1 MIGLFGVEL
10 LGYLNYKWSDPM
22 FIPYLRQICLFLF
35 LSSMALA
42 GYADVYKWVD
52 ENGQTHYSQTAPE
65 NQNAEMIKAP
75 PPPASL
81 PEDAQQKIDTLIE
94 QQTEARK
101 AQEEQLAKQKQD
113 DEQKQVLEN
122 NCNLAKSNLQVYMDN
137 PGRRVLKE
145 DGTVIRPTEED
156 RQQKIQEAKQD
167 IKEYCK

>member
-1 MIGLFGVEL
+1 MIDLFGVEL
-10 LGYLNYKWSDPM
+10 RGYLNYKWSDPM
-22 FIPYLRQICLFLF
+22 FIPYLRQICLFFFFSLMT
-35 LSSMALA
+35 LTS
-42 GYADVYKWVD
+42 YADVYKWVD

-81 PEDAQQKIDTLIE
+81 PEEAQQQIDELIE

-101 AQEEQLAKQKQD
+101 AQDEQLATQKQEA
-113 DEQKQVLEN
+113 EQKQILEN
-122 NCNLAKSNLQVYMDN
+122 NCELAKSNLQTYMDN

-167 IKEYCK
+167 IQEYCK

>member
-1 MIGLFGVEL
+1 
-10 LGYLNYKWSDPM
+10 M

-35 LSSMALA
+35 LSSMTLTS
-42 GYADVYKWVD
+42 YADVYKWVD
-52 ENGQTHYSQTAPE
+52 ENGRTHYSQTAPE

-81 PEDAQQKIDTLIE
+81 PEDAQHKIDELIE
-94 QQTEARK
+94 QQTESRK
-101 AQEEQLAKQKQD
+101 AQEEQLAKQQKQAD
-113 DEQKQVLEN
+113 QQQVLED
-122 NCNLAKSNLQVYMDN
+122 NCKMAQSNLQLYLDN

-156 RQQKIQEAKQD
+156 RQQKIRETKQD

>member
-1 MIGLFGVEL
+1 
-10 LGYLNYKWSDPM
+10 M
-22 FIPYLRQICLFLF
+22 FIPYLRQICLFF
-35 LSSMALA
+35 FFYSMTLTS
-42 GYADVYKWVD
+42 YADVYKWVD
-52 ENGQTHYSQTAPE
+52 EKGQTHYSQTAPE
-65 NQNAEMIKAP
+65 NQNAEMLKAP

-81 PEDAQQKIDTLIE
+81 PEDAQQQIDTLIE

-101 AQEEQLAKQKQD
+101 AQEEQLAKQQQQA
-113 DEQKQVLEN
+113 EQKQILED
-122 NCNLAKSNLQVYMDN
+122 NCKLAKSNLQIYMDN